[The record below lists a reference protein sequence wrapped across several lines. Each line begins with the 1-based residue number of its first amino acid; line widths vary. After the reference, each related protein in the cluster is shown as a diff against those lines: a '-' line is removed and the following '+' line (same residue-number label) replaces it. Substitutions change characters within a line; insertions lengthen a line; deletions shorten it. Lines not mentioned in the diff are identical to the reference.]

1 MSNRIIT
8 ISREF
13 GSGGHSIGK
22 LVAQKLGISFY
33 DKELV
38 DKVAQK
44 SGYSSDFI
52 EEQGEYAPT
61 TSSFLFNLAF
71 SSNWNK
77 MSDNLSPADQLYL
90 LQNNIIREL
99 ADKERCVIVGRC
111 SNYILR
117 ERNDVLNV
125 FIFAPAEARMKRI
138 VERYGETKEKPEI
151 RLKKKDDKRKI
162 YYKHYTGENW
172 GIANNYTISLDSSK
186 LGEETC
192 AEIIA
197 KIYRGEV

>member
-38 DKVAQK
+38 EKVAEK

-71 SSNWNK
+71 SSNWSK
-77 MSDNLSPADQLYL
+77 MSDGLSPADQLYL

-99 ADKERCVIVGRC
+99 AEKERCVIVGRC

-125 FIFAPAEARMKRI
+125 FIYAPAEARIKRI
-138 VERYGETKEKPEI
+138 IERYGDTKEKPEV

-162 YYKHYTGENW
+162 YYKHYTGESW
-172 GIANNYTISLDSSK
+172 GIASNYDISLDSSK
-186 LGEETC
+186 LGEEMC

-197 KIYRGEV
+197 KAYRG

>member
-125 FIFAPAEARMKRI
+125 FIFAP
-138 VERYGETKEKPEI
+138 G
-151 RLKKKDDKRKI
+151 
-162 YYKHYTGENW
+162 
-172 GIANNYTISLDSSK
+172 
-186 LGEETC
+186 
-192 AEIIA
+192 
-197 KIYRGEV
+197 